1 MEDAMQKGLEAVIF
15 TSNYLIFVTS
25 TTLEVAIIDTL
36 SLAYTSIS
44 LGISQHSYISLSTL
58 DQSCKGRG

>member
-44 LGISQHSYISLSTL
+44 LGISHISYNITSTL
-58 DQSCKGRG
+58 DQSCKG